1 MFVVDLVRYWRVRA
15 AIMSCGQ
22 TKSEC
27 NHDEDDDSLFLPS
40 QNESLLKRVE
50 T

>member
-1 MFVVDLVRYWRVRA
+1 MFVVDRIRRWRVRA

-22 TKSEC
+22 AKSEC
-27 NHDEDDDSLFLPS
+27 NHDEGDDSLFLPG
-40 QNESLLKRVE
+40 QNESLLKRIE